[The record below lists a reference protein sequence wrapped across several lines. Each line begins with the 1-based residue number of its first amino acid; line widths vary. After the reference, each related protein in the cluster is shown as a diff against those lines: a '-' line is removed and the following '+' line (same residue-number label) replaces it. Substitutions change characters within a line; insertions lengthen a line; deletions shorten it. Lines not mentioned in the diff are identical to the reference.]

1 MSEQYLFEAI
11 DVAKS
16 DSDARR
22 ILDSWS
28 EKNTVVAEVLKGI
41 TTFEAEANAV
51 IQRKGPKRTTQ
62 WYDAQTPREKD
73 LASCLGPFRYVDIW
87 YDLALGT
94 SGAAAI
100 GALLGLAMGHSLAS
114 GGAKTDYMRQ
124 YTAASA
130 ASGMSRRD
138 FMYQT
143 AFKAAASFALFGL
156 GGGFVK
162 NLWDK
167 GSYRQRAK
175 LIDKAVASY
184 RSGTK

>member
-1 MSEQYLFEAI
+1 MSADYLFEEIAA
-11 DVAKS
+11 AKT
-16 DSDARR
+16 DKDAHC
-22 ILDSWS
+22 ILESWS
-28 EKNTVVAEVLKGI
+28 QKNSVVAEVLKGS

-62 WYDAQTPREKD
+62 WYDAQTPREKE

-100 GALLGLAMGHSLAS
+100 GALLGLAMGRSLGS
-114 GGAKTDYMRQ
+114 GGAKTEYMRE

-130 ASGMSRRD
+130 ASGMSRRG
-138 FMYQT
+138 FVYQT

-175 LIDKAVASY
+175 LIDKAVAFY